1 MTVKVSLL
9 QQWCL
14 FFPNLNSLI
23 EAATIFFR
31 VIPLFECQMTQM
43 TLNKVN
49 LQVIFCICIYVYPLY
64 TLYTCTF
71 SFWVLQSDF
80 SFCHQLCKAF
90 FVCPRVCV
98 NGTLCHIMTLDCNEW
113 WLKCKL
119 FSICAS
125 LCNVSPFYSVWV
137 CLCVRVK
144 AYVCANVMRS
154 HSSVFGEREYWL
166 PVTADPSTHFRGR
179 NDRFKLTNQFVCTG
193 ALCCES

>member
-1 MTVKVSLL
+1 M
-9 QQWCL
+9 
-14 FFPNLNSLI
+14 
-23 EAATIFFR
+23 
-31 VIPLFECQMTQM
+31 
-43 TLNKVN
+43 
-49 LQVIFCICIYVYPLY
+49 CI
-64 TLYTCTF
+64 LYTCTL
-71 SFWVLQSDF
+71 VLLVFECCSQILVFVINVKRS
-80 SFCHQLCKAF
+80 LCVLV
-90 FVCPRVCV
+90 FVLI
-98 NGTLCHIMTLDCNEW
+98 GTLWHIMTLDCNEW

-179 NDRFKLTNQFVCTG
+179 NDRVELTNQIVCIW
-193 ALCCES
+193 APLYLYLYLYLCLYLHLYLYLYLYLYL